1 MGTEFAKFFLGYQ
14 NKFSGVKGAQEITD
28 LIVELNIIAGFA
40 MESDISID
48 DASATSLSL
57 VLSDYLY
64 PTTESGI
71 LYLSDI
77 RLGDKDV

>member
-1 MGTEFAKFFLGYQ
+1 
-14 NKFSGVKGAQEITD
+14 
-28 LIVELNIIAGFA
+28 

-48 DASATSLSL
+48 DSEATSLSL
-57 VLSDYLY
+57 VLPEYLY

-77 RLGDKDV
+77 RLGDKNV